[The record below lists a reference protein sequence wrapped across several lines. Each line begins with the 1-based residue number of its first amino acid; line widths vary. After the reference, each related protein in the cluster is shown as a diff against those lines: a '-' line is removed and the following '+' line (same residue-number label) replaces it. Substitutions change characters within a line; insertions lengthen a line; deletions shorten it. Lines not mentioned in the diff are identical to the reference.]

1 MMGPEELQ
9 PVTTYQPALSFDD
22 SLPKRKSNCI
32 KGTRDPLS
40 KHKASKLIDFC

>member
-22 SLPKRKSNCI
+22 SLPKHESNCM
-32 KGTRDPLS
+32 KGTS
-40 KHKASKLIDFC
+40 GF